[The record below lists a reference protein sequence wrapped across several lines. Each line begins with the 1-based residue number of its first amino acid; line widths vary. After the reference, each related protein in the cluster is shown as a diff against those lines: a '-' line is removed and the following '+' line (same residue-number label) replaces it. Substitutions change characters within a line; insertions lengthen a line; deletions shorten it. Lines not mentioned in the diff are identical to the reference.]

1 MPGKHPN
8 IYYVCLGHYPKN
20 MINLPTKINY
30 PVVFQFL
37 ISFAVYIFASI
48 HFKIHRSKQ
57 NANDLVQSVSVQY
70 NQNSIN
76 FQTLENFATNV
87 THLFVLLMAF
97 SSTFI
102 INKISVDKF
111 EVFENYSL
119 IFFQQ
124 NVLPISMLGTM
135 MILYYAK
142 NKPLRRFLF
151 VEFLPDVKY
160 VLRI

>member
-1 MPGKHPN
+1 M
-8 IYYVCLGHYPKN
+8 
-20 MINLPTKINY
+20 
-30 PVVFQFL
+30 
-37 ISFAVYIFASI
+37 
-48 HFKIHRSKQ
+48 
-57 NANDLVQSVSVQY
+57 QSVSIQY

-76 FQTLENFATNV
+76 FQTLENFATHV
-87 THLFVLLMAF
+87 THLFVTLMAF

-135 MILYYAK
+135 MILNYAK

-160 VLRI
+160 ALRI